1 LPASL
6 GLGLLLLTLGTRL
19 ISATRSAL
27 IGSLEAPLAPVWVW
41 LAFGELPPLMT
52 CAGGAVVMAAVAA
65 DMLLSTRR
73 NGVADAV
80 G

>member
-1 LPASL
+1 MGLL

-27 IGSLEAPLAPVWVW
+27 IGSLETPLAPIWVW
-41 LAFGELPPLMT
+41 LGFGEIPPLMT
-52 CAGGAVVMAAVAA
+52 CVGGAVVMAAVAA
-65 DMLLSTRR
+65 DMLLTARL
-73 NGVADAV
+73 NGNHEP